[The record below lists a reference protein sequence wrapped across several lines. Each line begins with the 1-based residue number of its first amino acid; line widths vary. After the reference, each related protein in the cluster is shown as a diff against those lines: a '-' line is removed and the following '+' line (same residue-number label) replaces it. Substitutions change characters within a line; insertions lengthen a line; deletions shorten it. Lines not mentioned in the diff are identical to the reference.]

1 LQEHGYPENDIKKV
15 TECILATKLDQKPST
30 LPEKVIRDADISAIG
45 KKGSLKRETFYSSE
59 IYMR

>member
-1 LQEHGYPENDIKKV
+1 MVIRKM
-15 TECILATKLDQKPST
+15 ILRKLRDQKPST

-59 IYMR
+59 ISMR